1 MCKKNGKL
9 YDIKMRLKCKVM
21 DRMFMFLKILNF
33 LYVFENVANW
43 YVWDMTCVLVVTLKF
58 SHADPGIL
66 SSFSKQYLLISDIW
80 PILPWRITTYKRLW
94 VVPSHQMI
102 KAVRGMLAVASCLG
116 ISHVPSSIK
125 TAGGG
130 RKEATDL
137 VPPRLDLQS
146 VRASLR
152 DDFARNYIETHFAL
166 WGYQGRRSSVYNVSI
181 ILTSPQSVWLSCK
194 VVNNNPP
201 PLSVSLTASDH
212 NNLPRALLELR
223 NFHDFP

>member
-116 ISHVPSSIK
+116 IFSCPKFNKNSWRREEGGHRLSSTKIGSPVCQSLP
-125 TAGGG
+125 TW
-130 RKEATDL
+130 RLCKELHRDTL
-137 VPPRLDLQS
+137 RTVGLLSRQKVECLQCQY
-146 VRASLR
+146 
-152 DDFARNYIETHFAL
+152 YIDQPA
-166 WGYQGRRSSVYNVSI
+166 VC
-181 ILTSPQSVWLSCK
+181 LT
-194 VVNNNPP
+194 
-201 PLSVSLTASDH
+201 
-212 NNLPRALLELR
+212 EL
-223 NFHDFP
+223 